1 MLTVITKTDS
11 DDLAEDFIQ
20 SPYYATMKADI
31 QATIDVEGK
40 DPDKKIAY
48 ATQYAAPNKTRMQL
62 LVQRVRT
69 IYWRSPAY
77 NLLRMLISI
86 VIAFVLGSIFVTKR
100 LATTETISES
110 YMTSILSI
118 IFISFIIIGVM
129 SMNSVLPVMLD
140 LRDNFYRQRAAG
152 MYGHSSLAVA
162 LGMAEQIFIIVSS
175 LLFCVIFMPCV
186 GLGRSILRSF
196 AYW

>member
-1 MLTVITKTDS
+1 MLTVITKADS
-11 DDLAEDFIQ
+11 DEMAEDFIQ
-20 SPYYATMKADI
+20 SPYYAKMKADI
-31 QATIDVEGK
+31 QATIEVEGK
-40 DPDKKIAY
+40 DPGKKIVY
-48 ATQYAAPNKTRMQL
+48 ATQYAVPIKKRMQL

-86 VIAFVLGSIFVTKR
+86 VIAFS
-100 LATTETISES
+100 
-110 YMTSILSI
+110 SILSI

-129 SMNSVLPVMLD
+129 SMNSVLPIMLN

-152 MYGHSSLAVA
+152 MYGHTSLAVS
-162 LGMAEQIFIIVSS
+162 LGMAEQIFIVVSS
-175 LLFCVIFMPCV
+175 FLFCIIFMPCV

>member
-1 MLTVITKTDS
+1 MLTVITKADS
-11 DDLAEDFIQ
+11 DEMAEDFIQ
-20 SPYYATMKADI
+20 SPYYAKMKADI
-31 QATIDVEGK
+31 QATIEVEGK
-40 DPDKKIAY
+40 
-48 ATQYAAPNKTRMQL
+48 RMQL

-86 VIAFVLGSIFVTKR
+86 VIAFVLGSIFVTMR
-100 LATTETISES
+100 LATTEIVGES
-110 YMTSILSI
+110 YMSSILSI

-129 SMNSVLPVMLD
+129 SMNSVLPIMLN

-152 MYGHSSLAVA
+152 MYGHTSLAVS
-162 LGMAEQIFIIVSS
+162 LGMAEQIFIVVSS
-175 LLFCVIFMPCV
+175 FLFCIIFMPCV

>member
-11 DDLAEDFIQ
+11 DDLVEDFIQ
-20 SPYYATMKADI
+20 SPQYTTMKSDI
-31 QATIDVEGK
+31 QETIDVEGK
-40 DPDKKIAY
+40 DVEKKIVY
-48 ATQYAAPNKTRMQL
+48 ATQYAATTKARMQL

-86 VIAFVLGSIFVTKR
+86 VIAFVLGSIFLTTR
-100 LATTETISES
+100 LATTEIVGES
-110 YMTSILSI
+110 YMTSVLSI

-140 LRDNFYRQRAAG
+140 LRDSFYRQRAAG

-162 LGMAEQIFIIVSS
+162 LGMAEQVFIIVSS
-175 LLFCVIFMPCV
+175 FLFCVIFMPCV
-186 GLGRSILRSF
+186 GLGRDVLRSF
-196 AYW
+196 AFW